1 MMIIYFAVS
10 LSRGVKTPSL
20 FSSTRTVPQSEQG
33 NFSFSHQRE
42 KEWKDKYFCQKW
54 RTLKKVSCEKL
65 NEYAL
70 QNKYLKNKFEKS
82 HIHVEFISFPL
93 SCKIIHSK
101 PTIQSYGAQV
111 QFKSEYKGELSSK
124 NFHKPVPTLPQ

>member
-33 NFSFSHQRE
+33 HFSFSHQRE

-54 RTLKKVSCEKL
+54 RTLKKASCEKL
-65 NEYAL
+65 NEDVL

-82 HIHVEFISFPL
+82 QIHAEFIYFSL
-93 SCKIIHSK
+93 SCKRIHSK
-101 PTIQSYGAQV
+101 PTIQSYAAQI
-111 QFKSEYKGELSSK
+111 QFKSEYKGELIFK
-124 NFHKPVPTLPQ
+124 NFHKLAPTSPQ